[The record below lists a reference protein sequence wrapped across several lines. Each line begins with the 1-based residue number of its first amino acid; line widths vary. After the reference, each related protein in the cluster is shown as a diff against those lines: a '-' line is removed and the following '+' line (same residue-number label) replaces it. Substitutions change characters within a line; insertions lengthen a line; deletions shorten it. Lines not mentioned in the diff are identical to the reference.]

1 MAKLT
6 PRMKNW
12 LAGTGAHIGTA
23 TRQGRPLVV
32 VVEMAT
38 IAGDDTVR
46 FPLSRLQIAQ
56 IESNIA
62 ENPVVAFGPASIGSI
77 RAAYQFK
84 GQARI
89 EGSDLVVV
97 VDEIYSTKPG
107 PEAGLRLDSLP
118 YEQVVRFEESR
129 WRDSG
134 PPR

>member
-6 PRMKNW
+6 NRMKNW

-23 TRQGRPLVV
+23 TRTGLPSVV
-32 VVEMAT
+32 VVDKAQPE
-38 IAGDDTVR
+38 GDDTIR
-46 FPLSRLQIAQ
+46 FTLSEKQRQQIAA
-56 IESNIA
+56 NIA
-62 ENPVVAFGPASIGSI
+62 ENPQVAFGPGSIGSI

-84 GQARI
+84 GAARFD
-89 EGSDLVVV
+89 GNDLVVV

-118 YEQVVRFEESR
+118 DDSVVKFEESR

>member
-6 PRMKNW
+6 LRMKNW
-12 LAGTGAHIGTA
+12 LEGTGAHIGTA
-23 TRQGRPLVV
+23 TPDGIPTVV
-32 VVEMAT
+32 VVDKAKT
-38 IAGDDTVR
+38 SGDAEVR
-46 FPLSRLQIAQ
+46 FALSVAQ
-56 IESNIA
+56 IEQIQQNIA
-62 ENPVVAFGPASIGSI
+62 RNPQVAFGPGSIGSI

-89 EGSDLVVV
+89 EAQELVVA

-107 PEAGLRLDSLP
+107 PEAGLRLDNLP
-118 YEQVVRFEESR
+118 FESIEQFEKTR

>member
-23 TRQGRPLVV
+23 TATGLPLVIV
-32 VVEMAT
+32 VDKALPE
-38 IAGDDTVR
+38 GDDIVR
-46 FPLSRLQIAQ
+46 FPISNLQKWQ
-56 IESNIA
+56 IEANIT
-62 ENPVVAFGPASIGSI
+62 ENPQVSFGPGSIGSI

-84 GQARI
+84 GKARL
-89 EGSDLVVV
+89 EDGELVVV

-118 YEQVVRFEESR
+118 YESVVKFEESR
-129 WRDSG
+129 WRDNG

>member
-1 MAKLT
+1 MQ
-6 PRMKNW
+6 NW

-23 TRQGRPLVV
+23 TRDGLPLVIV
-32 VVEMAT
+32 VDRAIPV
-38 IAGDDTVR
+38 GQDSVR
-46 FPLSRLQIAQ
+46 FPLSDLQRWQIAA
-56 IESNIA
+56 NIA
-62 ENPVVAFGPASIGSI
+62 DNPVVAFGPGSLGSI

-89 EGSDLVVV
+89 EGTDLLVQ

-107 PEAGLRLDSLP
+107 PEAGLRLDTLP
-118 YEQVVRFEESR
+118 YEQVIRFEESR